1 MLKIFISFEFIYRH
15 MQSDQR
21 IEAPETTRLA
31 PFTKSEQLGAG
42 DGRERIGERRDGPQD
57 VH

>member
-1 MLKIFISFEFIYRH
+1 

-21 IEAPETTRLA
+21 VEAPETTRLA
-31 PFTKSEQLGAG
+31 PFAKSEQLGAG
-42 DGRERIGERRDGPQD
+42 DGRECIGERRDGPQD